1 MLSFTF
7 FFPFKNG
14 GKNLAVDIYV
24 FSIQLFKI
32 FFFDFAIVP
41 LILIFNLFFFAYL
54 LEIFKLAFYTL
65 CIRINIWCTDQ
76 NQ

>member
-24 FSIQLFKI
+24 FSIQLLKKNN
-32 FFFDFAIVP
+32 FDFAIVP

-54 LEIFKLAFYTL
+54 LEIF
-65 CIRINIWCTDQ
+65 
-76 NQ
+76 

>member
-7 FFPFKNG
+7 FSLLKIVGKILLLIFMYFLFSFLKKN
-14 GKNLAVDIYV
+14 
-24 FSIQLFKI
+24 
-32 FFFDFAIVP
+32 FDFAIVP

-65 CIRINIWCTDQ
+65 CIRINIPYTD
-76 NQ
+76 